1 MADEQSQPPGEPTE
15 RHEAEHRRARI
26 GAAVR
31 GIAIDFTPLRTSRDF
46 RLLWLGLLAST
57 FGSQFTIVAT
67 YVQVFDLTESAAAVG
82 LLGLVGFVALVA
94 GTLAGGTF
102 LDAVDRRKILLGAQ
116 LGYLVSSGLL
126 FAGALAGDPP
136 LALIYVAVA
145 GIAATTALDGPT
157 RGAMTPR
164 LIPTEQ
170 LPAAAALNQ
179 LTWNGAGLIG
189 PALAGIVLAAGGEDG
204 FAWAYGIDLVSILLL
219 LAASAA
225 VRPMPPAAGERVAAG
240 WKAVREGFAYLKGRQ
255 VLQSTFMI
263 DIIAM
268 VFGMPR
274 ALFPVLALTQFDEG
288 AEVVGL
294 LFAAPAVGA
303 FIGAATT
310 GWVGRVRHQ
319 GLAVIWAVVVWG
331 AGITAFGLVDSNLW
345 LALFFLAVA
354 GAADVIS
361 AVFRNTIL
369 QVTVPEHLRGRLFG
383 IHILVVTGGPR
394 LGDLEAGLVAAAFNP
409 TVSVVSGGLLC
420 IAGAGL
426 VAWRVPAFRRYHA
439 GEEG

>member
-1 MADEQSQPPGEPTE
+1 MSSEAPEEVPAGREP
-15 RHEAEHRRARI
+15 RRSLVRRI
-26 GAAVR
+26 AV
-31 GIAIDFTPLRTSRDF
+31 DVTPLRVSPDYR
-46 RLLWLGLLAST
+46 RLWLGLLAST

-67 YVQVFDLTESAAAVG
+67 YLQVYELTGSTAAVG
-82 LLGLVGFVALVA
+82 FLGAVGFVGLVA
-94 GTLAGGTF
+94 GTLAGSTF
-102 LDAVDRRKILLGAQ
+102 LDAFDRRKILIASQ
-116 LGYLVSSGLL
+116 IGYLASSGLL
-126 FAGALAGDPP
+126 LVGAVMGDPP
-136 LALIYVAVA
+136 IGLIYVAVA
-145 GIAATTALDGPT
+145 GIAATSAIDSPT
-157 RGAMTPR
+157 RSAITPR
-164 LIPTEQ
+164 LIAPGL

-179 LTWNGAGLIG
+179 VLWNGAGLIG
-189 PALAGIVLAAGGEDG
+189 PALAGLVVGAWG
-204 FAWAYGIDLVSILLL
+204 FPWAYAIDLISIGLLL
-219 LAASAA
+219 LSSILI
-225 VRPMPPAAGERVAAG
+225 RPLPPAEGERATVG
-240 WKAVREGFAYLKGRQ
+240 WRAVREGFAFLRGRK
-255 VLQSTFMI
+255 VLQSTFVI

-274 ALFPVLALTQFDEG
+274 ALFPVLALTQFDRG
-288 AEVVGL
+288 PEVVGL

-310 GWVGRVRHQ
+310 GWVGRIKHQ

-331 AGITAFGLVDSNLW
+331 AGIAAFGLVDSNLW

-394 LGDLEAGLVAAAFNP
+394 LGDLEAGLVAAAFGP
-409 TVSVVSGGLLC
+409 AFSVVSGGLLC
-420 IAGAGL
+420 IAGTGL

-439 GEEG
+439 GDPG